1 MATKQ
6 ITARVDEELLQD
18 VASRIEAIKRE
29 SRGGVEINLATVIRY
44 SLEKYLEEQEEI
56 DKDIQVIKF
65 DLNKISEDK
74 LRKLEKISGELS
86 DLFSCGWEEEIPLV
100 KSTFMLHEAVKY
112 KLFELSKKEE

>member
-1 MATKQ
+1 MAT
-6 ITARVDEELLQD
+6 
-18 VASRIEAIKRE
+18 S
-29 SRGGVEINLATVIRY
+29 INLRINDE
-44 SLEKYLEEQEEI
+44 LEKKLKETVEDIKKNTPLGAEVNNSTVVRGALIDFFNKLEEEK
-56 DKDIQVIKF
+56 KDIQVIKF